1 VSSGQIQGRN
11 SATGQPV
18 RVCWNEGVITRVE
31 KIASAPEDFWLA
43 PTLFDLQVNGY
54 GGVDFQQDLIS
65 EDDLVSVV
73 RQLSLAGCGRFLLTL
88 ITDHWTRLT
97 TRLRHVHQTRARS
110 PELRRAIVGWHIEGP
125 FLSAEPGF
133 CGAHDPK
140 FMRDP
145 THGLMDEL
153 RAITG
158 EDPVLL
164 TLAPERPGSIAAIAH
179 AVSLGFKVSLGH
191 TNASRE
197 VLQEAVRA
205 GATGFTHLANG
216 CPQALD
222 RHDNILWRVLE
233 TGGLT
238 VSLIPDRI
246 HVSPSFFRLAHRLL
260 PSGSVYYTTDAM
272 AAAGAKPGRYR
283 LGAME
288 LEVGPDQVVR
298 RPGQPYLAG
307 SALSP
312 IEGVRRAAEM
322 LRCGWRDAWSRF
334 SQTPARL
341 MGLRNEFAEGGPA
354 DFCCVKLAHDGEIL
368 CAQTIGAETAPQA
381 HCGTRG

>member
-1 VSSGQIQGRN
+1 VSSGQIHGWDATTGR
-11 SATGQPV
+11 PV

-31 KIASAPEDFWLA
+31 PIPSAPEDVWLA

-54 GGVDFQQDLIS
+54 GGVDFQQDLVT
-65 EDDLVSVV
+65 EDDLVSAA
-73 RQLSLAGCGRFLLTL
+73 RQLRLAGCGRFLLTL
-88 ITDHWTRLT
+88 ITDDWTRLT
-97 TRLRHVHQTRARS
+97 TRLRHVRKTRARL
-110 PELRRAIVGWHIEGP
+110 PELQRAIVGWHIEGP

-145 THGLMDEL
+145 TPGLIEDL
-153 RAITG
+153 RAIT
-158 EDPVLL
+158 EADPVLL

-191 TNASRE
+191 TDASRE
-197 VLQEAVRA
+197 ELQAAVRA

-260 PSGSVYYTTDAM
+260 PPGSVYYTTDAM

-288 LEVGPDQVVR
+288 LEVGSDQVVR

-322 LRCGWRDAWSRF
+322 LRCGWREVWPRL
-334 SQTPARL
+334 SQNPARL
-341 MGLRNEFAEGGPA
+341 MGLRNDLVVGEPA
-354 DFCCVKLAHDGEIL
+354 DFCCLHVGPEGEIL
-368 CAQTIGAETAPQA
+368 NSRVVEAEV
-381 HCGTRG
+381 R